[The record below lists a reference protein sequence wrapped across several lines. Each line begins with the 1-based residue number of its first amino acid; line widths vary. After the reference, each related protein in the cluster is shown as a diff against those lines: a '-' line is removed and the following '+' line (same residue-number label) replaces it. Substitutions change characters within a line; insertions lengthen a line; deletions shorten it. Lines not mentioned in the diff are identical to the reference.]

1 MKKVL
6 IYSSDSCGYCTMAKD
21 YLKSKGI
28 SYEEKNI
35 SSDKEAR
42 QDLMKKGFMGVPVI
56 YVDDEVVHGFDKDK
70 LNQLLGL

>member
-21 YLKSKGI
+21 YLKSHGI
-28 SYEEKNI
+28 SYEEKNV
-35 SSDKEAR
+35 STDKEAR

-56 YVDDEVVHGFDKDK
+56 YVDNEVVHGFDKEK